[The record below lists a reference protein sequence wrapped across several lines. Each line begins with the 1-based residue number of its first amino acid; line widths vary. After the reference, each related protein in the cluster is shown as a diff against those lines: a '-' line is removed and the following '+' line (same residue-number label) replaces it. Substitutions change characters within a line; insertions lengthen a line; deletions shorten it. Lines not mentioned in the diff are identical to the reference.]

1 MNKQQTE
8 KFREMTPEQL
18 RSQEQDLREEL
29 FRMRF
34 QMTMGQTESIKKLRQ
49 LRRDIARVQ
58 TILVEKRR
66 AVGGN

>member
-1 MNKQQTE
+1 MNNQTE

-34 QMTMGQTESIKKLRQ
+34 QMSMGQTESIKKLRR

-58 TILVEKRR
+58 TILGEKQR
-66 AVGGN
+66 AVVGGN